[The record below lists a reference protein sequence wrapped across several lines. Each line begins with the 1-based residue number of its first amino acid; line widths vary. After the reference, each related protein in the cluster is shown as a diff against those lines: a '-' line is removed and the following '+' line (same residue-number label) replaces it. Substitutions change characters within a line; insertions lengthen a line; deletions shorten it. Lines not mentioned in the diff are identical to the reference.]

1 VILHIKYT
9 GRRANVF
16 NVYAHA
22 HPQWFFYELYE
33 GGAGSEGFFDLL
45 MPVMQSVTAAPGT
58 PQAAMATALLPALTA
73 LVDGNADESARG
85 EGSAV
90 AAPHPT
96 PVLRKA
102 LEHPMDDSQRRCRA
116 VE

>member
-45 MPVMQSVTAAPGT
+45 MPVMLSVTAAPGT
-58 PQAAMATALLPALTA
+58 PPAAMAAAFLPTLTA
-73 LVDGNADESARG
+73 LVDDNADEFERG

-90 AAPHPT
+90 TAPHPT
-96 PVLRKA
+96 PFCVKL
-102 LEHPMDDSQRRCRA
+102 
-116 VE
+116 